1 MARPVATALAN
12 ALAGIGQTYPGS
24 RTFNRMIDKTASQ
37 LLRPVVADPTAVAL
51 EVLDVTAEV
60 KCLTLTREDWSPASV
75 NVWAI
80 RDGDGWTIVDTGFP
94 GEGTRRLWDTAI
106 AQHLGAPIRQVICT
120 HYHVDHVGQA
130 DHLLQGG
137 DAKFRMTRVE
147 WAKAQQVRQN
157 EGKDWRALRMRQLH
171 RSGFPPEAVRQAEI
185 ERSYAVPFRTQMNCA
200 ALEAGE
206 VLEIGTTAWEV
217 EIAGGHSPAPAILIN
232 RRDELMIVG
241 DQLLPRI
248 TTHVGV
254 PADDPE
260 GDPLGAYFQFL
271 DRMQSVEARYLA
283 LPGHGPAFAD
293 IPARAAQV
301 RQQRLERLERAFEAV
316 RTPRPCIDVIEH
328 IYGRRLEGLP
338 LLLGES
344 ETLANL
350 NHLVSLGRVRRE
362 IDGEGRFVFSQAA
375 E

>member
-1 MARPVATALAN
+1 MPGGD
-12 ALAGIGQTYPGS
+12 GIGERIDRHGQTYPGS
-24 RTFNRMIDKTASQ
+24 RTFNRMIDKTAPQ

-60 KCLTLTREDWSPASV
+60 KCLSLTRKDWSPTTV
-75 NVWAI
+75 NAWAI
-80 RDGDGWTIVDTGFP
+80 RDGDGWTIIDTGFP
-94 GEGTRRLWDTAI
+94 GEGTRRLWETVI

-120 HYHVDHVGQA
+120 HYHVDHIGQA
-130 DHLLQGG
+130 DHLLHAG
-137 DAKFRMTRVE
+137 DATFRMTRAE

-157 EGKDWRALRMRQLH
+157 EGKDWRALRMQQLQ
-171 RSGFPPEAVRQAEI
+171 RSGFSPAGARQAEI
-185 ERSYAVPFRTQMNCA
+185 ERTYALPFRTQMNCLP
-200 ALEAGE
+200 LEAGE

-217 EIAGGHSPAPAILIN
+217 EIAGGHSPAPAILFN
-232 RRDELMIVG
+232 RRDGLVIVG

-260 GDPLGAYFQFL
+260 GDPLDAHFRFL
-271 DRMQSVEARYLA
+271 ERIQSVEGGYLA
-283 LPGHGPAFAD
+283 LPGHGPTFAD

-301 RQQRLERLERAFEAV
+301 RQQRLERLELAFRAV
-316 RTPRPCIDVIEH
+316 QTPRTCIEVIEQ
-328 IYGRRLEGLP
+328 IFGRRLEGLP

-350 NHLVSLGRVRRE
+350 NHLVSQGRVHRE